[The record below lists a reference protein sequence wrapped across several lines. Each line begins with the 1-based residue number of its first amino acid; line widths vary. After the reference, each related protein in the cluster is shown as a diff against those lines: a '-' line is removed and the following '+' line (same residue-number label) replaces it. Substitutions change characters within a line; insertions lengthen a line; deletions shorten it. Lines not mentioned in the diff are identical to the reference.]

1 MPFTA
6 WFALGLVALLF
17 MPGAEVLA
25 ALLAWLALLFGVGV
39 WITTGFDTA
48 AGPLALVPFA
58 LALRCLRLRLRR
70 ASGSTI

>member
-17 MPGAEVLA
+17 MPGVEVLA

-39 WITTGFDTA
+39 WITRGFNAA
-48 AGPLALVPFA
+48 AGVMALVPFA
-58 LALRCLRLRLRR
+58 LLLRSLRLQVASRLW
-70 ASGSTI
+70 